1 MCFSTCGHRVL
12 HNADMHFYTAT
23 KYALTEDLQQVLW
36 EAKTHIR
43 DTDLW
48 RRSLPTDSLVMTQK
62 GLQLPINCLQA
73 DDIANAVLHVLSAP
87 HVQ

>member
-43 DTDLW
+43 DT
-48 RRSLPTDSLVMTQK
+48 
-62 GLQLPINCLQA
+62 CLQA

-87 HVQ
+87 HVQIGDIQMRPVEQLT